1 MDTAVDTSLTLNRT
15 LNADIEKV
23 FDAWVTPESLTK
35 WFAPSDMFK
44 TEVHALDFRKG
55 GRYRIS
61 MTEPDGKVHTVVGTY
76 QTVDRPNKL
85 SFTWEWEN
93 AEKLNRSTVTIFF
106 KRDGGQT
113 KLTLI
118 HEGLASEESSQHHR
132 QGWSGC
138 LGRLAAVC

>member
-1 MDTAVDTSLTLNRT
+1 
-15 LNADIEKV
+15 
-23 FDAWVTPESLTK
+23 
-35 WFAPSDMFK
+35 
-44 TEVHALDFRKG
+44 
-55 GRYRIS
+55 

-76 QTVDRPNKL
+76 QTIDRPNKL

-93 AEKLNRSTVTIFF
+93 AEKPNRSTVTIFF

-132 QGWSGC
+132 QGWTGC